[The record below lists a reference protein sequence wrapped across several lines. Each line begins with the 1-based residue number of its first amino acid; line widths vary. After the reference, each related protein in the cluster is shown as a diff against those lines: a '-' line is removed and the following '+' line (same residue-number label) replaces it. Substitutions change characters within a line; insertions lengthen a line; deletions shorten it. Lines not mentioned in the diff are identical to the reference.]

1 MTGIIVANGS
11 IEDYSFYKKY
21 FDKKHLVIGVDG
33 GAFHLKKFGIKP
45 DILLGDF
52 DSILKEDYE
61 NYCKAGVEI
70 LKYPEK
76 KMPLIQK

>member
-33 GAFHLKKFGIKP
+33 GAFHLKN
-45 DILLGDF
+45 L
-52 DSILKEDYE
+52 
-61 NYCKAGVEI
+61 A
-70 LKYPEK
+70 
-76 KMPLIQK
+76 